1 MSAFCIWP
9 NGHEVIGSVVLQKGI
24 PQIDRSRG
32 HAGGV
37 VWFFA
42 YSQNG
47 APLGAMAHRYI
58 ERSLTIMAYLM
69 CTGGE
74 PQGCIT
80 AAVDVNAGSV
90 CLTLVLLAIRCSTLR
105 VPLSVPVV

>member
-1 MSAFCIWP
+1 MSAFLIWP
-9 NGHEVIGSVVLQKGI
+9 NGHEVIGSVVLPKGI
-24 PQIDRSRG
+24 PQIDLGG

-42 YSQNG
+42 YSQTEHHWG
-47 APLGAMAHRYI
+47 QWRIYI
-58 ERSLTIMAYLM
+58 ERSLTIMAMLM

-90 CLTLVLLAIRCSTLR
+90 
-105 VPLSVPVV
+105 